1 MCSWGRLQIHH
12 DPCHDKA
19 LTVDLFWMF
28 QKQLSW
34 IRFLNWLSS
43 TKNESLPYR
52 VHHLP
57 FIVNFIHTT
66 LHILRIVSMVTW
78 RTREVLKIYLH
89 CNISISRLFITGKL
103 SLTRNNAFPI
113 LKIKVW
119 RSGSACCQT
128 QRFFVS
134 WLFQM
139 DHIMCLVLH
148 SNSFFWGI
156 ALSFCLSFHLTQ
168 TGWKRPASGL
178 VPSKIPLAWVSTGA
192 PANLQ
197 EALVK
202 TIRTKSVEYLSIG
215 VSRWTSVIFKALKVI
230 HGSVYD
236 WSMGGFRSFASVQI
250 MAEE

>member
-52 VHHLP
+52 VHQLP
-57 FIVNFIHTT
+57 FLVNFIHTT

-119 RSGSACCQT
+119 GEWQCLLSDSKVFCILVVSNGSHNVLSFAFQLIFLRHRIILLPEFSLDTDWVEAACIRPCSIQNPLGMSLHWGSSQFT
-128 QRFFVS
+128 RGFGQN
-134 WLFQM
+134 
-139 DHIMCLVLH
+139 H
-148 SNSFFWGI
+148 SNKVCGISFNR
-156 ALSFCLSFHLTQ
+156 C
-168 TGWKRPASGL
+168 
-178 VPSKIPLAWVSTGA
+178 
-192 PANLQ
+192 
-197 EALVK
+197 E
-202 TIRTKSVEYLSIG
+202 
-215 VSRWTSVIFKALKVI
+215 
-230 HGSVYD
+230 
-236 WSMGGFRSFASVQI
+236 
-250 MAEE
+250 